1 LRAPVPVPDPK
12 TRFIFKLPLVHEDL
26 EICYDVP
33 VLEYGA
39 CSMAEKNIRLEYE
52 ISSRDGQKKNFLIEL
67 DPDSLA
73 LVFPLPDVYPEW
85 TKLGCSQCENCPLD
99 PNDHPHCPVAVSLI
113 KITGEFSRNI
123 SHEEVSVSIL
133 TKPRNYQR
141 NIPLHDALRSI
152 FGIYMVTSGCP
163 IMDKLRPLVLIHLP
177 FATMAETTYRALS
190 MYALAQ
196 FFIKRKGGE
205 IDWEFKGLDKIYRDV
220 GTVNRAFHKRLQNA
234 GFSDANLNAIGNLD
248 CYAQFTQMTL
258 EPEKLKRLEKLFS
271 AYL

>member
-1 LRAPVPVPDPK
+1 MV
-12 TRFIFKLPLVHEDL
+12 
-26 EICYDVP
+26 
-33 VLEYGA
+33 
-39 CSMAEKNIRLEYE
+39 EKNIRLEYE
-52 ISSRDGQKKNFLIEL
+52 ISSRDGRKKNFPIEL

-73 LVFPLPDVYPEW
+73 LCAPPPAIHPEW
-85 TKLGCSQCENCPLD
+85 TQLGCCQCENCPLD
-99 PNDHPHCPVAVSLI
+99 PKDHPHCPVAVSLI
-113 KITGEFSRNI
+113 KITAEFSKNI
-123 SHEEVSVSIL
+123 SHEEVSVTIR

-141 NIPLHDALRSI
+141 DIPLHDALRSI

-163 IMDKLRPLVLIHLP
+163 VMDKLRPLVLIHLP

-220 GTVNRAFHKRLQNA
+220 AIVNRAFHKRLQSA
-234 GFSDANLNAIGNLD
+234 GFSDASLNAIGNLD

-258 EPEKLKRLEKLFS
+258 EPEKLKNFEKLFS